1 MNKTQKRYQEKKH
14 LLETHVK
21 TEKQLTDQAT
31 TLIKVADLASTD
43 TYRLHDTI
51 DRRRATDVAIESA
64 CGLHAQTMDEQLA
77 VFYAQLDEFSSKY
90 SAQSLVQLEEFSKS
104 QNSLVVSKH

>member
-1 MNKTQKRYQEKKH
+1 M
-14 LLETHVK
+14 LETHVK
-21 TEKQLTDQAT
+21 TEKQLTDQANA
-31 TLIKVADLASTD
+31 LIQVADSASTD
-43 TYRLHDTI
+43 AYRLHETI
-51 DRRRATDVAIESA
+51 DRRRAIDVAIESA

-104 QNSLVVSKH
+104 QNGFVLIKH